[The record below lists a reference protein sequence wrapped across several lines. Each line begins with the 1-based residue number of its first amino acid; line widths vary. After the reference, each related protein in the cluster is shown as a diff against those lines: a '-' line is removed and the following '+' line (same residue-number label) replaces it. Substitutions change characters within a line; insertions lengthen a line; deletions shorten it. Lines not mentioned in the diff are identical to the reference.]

1 MYRLCHGGQHYSSS
15 RFFFKPYFRVVWF
28 LLECEITIFTS
39 IFQELTLKV
48 QRQQNVIY
56 RTSIQQDSPWKLQ
69 QVQDAGNH
77 LQHALQH
84 IDSVDSDYA
93 FRSSEEVL
101 HLLGDILGC
110 LQRGRTSLIVPRK
123 RTIDDLMKSR
133 NMVNGQLIFWEYVW
147 LESVGV
153 PLIILLKT
161 LAEITYPRFA

>member
-1 MYRLCHGGQHYSSS
+1 MGDNITQAVGSFRITLLQI
-15 RFFFKPYFRVVWF
+15 FFLF
-28 LLECEITIFTS
+28 LLQCEITVVPS

-133 NMVNGQLIFWEYVW
+133 NMVNSKLIFTKYI
-147 LESVGV
+147 LCKSAGV
-153 PLIILLKT
+153 S
-161 LAEITYPRFA
+161 

>member
-1 MYRLCHGGQHYSSS
+1 MQ
-15 RFFFKPYFRVVWF
+15 
-28 LLECEITIFTS
+28 EI
-39 IFQELTLKV
+39 TLKV

-56 RTSIQQDSPWKLQ
+56 RTSIQADSPWKLQ

-77 LQHALQH
+77 LQHALHH
-84 IDSVDSDYA
+84 IDSVDTDYS

-133 NMVNGQLIFWEYVW
+133 NMVNTNVF
-147 LESVGV
+147 
-153 PLIILLKT
+153 
-161 LAEITYPRFA
+161 

>member
-1 MYRLCHGGQHYSSS
+1 MIFVLSIICFHADGH
-15 RFFFKPYFRVVWF
+15 
-28 LLECEITIFTS
+28 LLKFQEITMKI
-39 IFQELTLKV
+39 

-56 RTSIQQDSPWKLQ
+56 RTSIQADSPWKLQ

-84 IDSVDSDYA
+84 IESVDPDYS

-133 NMVNGQLIFWEYVW
+133 NMVF
-147 LESVGV
+147 
-153 PLIILLKT
+153 LL
-161 LAEITYPRFA
+161 LSAVSLFLP